1 MMGIIDRYIG
11 KTIFAATFLSLFIL
25 IGLSSVIKFVE
36 QMKNVGQGSYD
47 VWSAGYFVLLKMPV
61 EITTFFPMAALI
73 GALIGLGTLASSSE
87 LVVMQAAGLSKLRIA
102 GSVLK
107 TAIPMVLIVMFLGE
121 FIAPE
126 TDKEA
131 YAMRSEARH
140 GQSEIMKQY
149 GVWVKDG
156 DAFISIGRMN
166 DKSELFDIQLY
177 FFDEMQQL
185 NSALL
190 AREGVYEQ
198 EQGGWLLTNV
208 SRSQFLKHKI
218 ETSIMEHYLWET
230 QLTPKKLEVVLSDP
244 EKMSMR
250 DVYNYI
256 HYLEDNDQDANSY
269 WLTFWRKAVLPFT
282 VVVMMLLSVSFI
294 FGGLRSVSMGTRL
307 IFGIASGF
315 LFHVSGELFG
325 PASLVFGLPPIL
337 GALLPS
343 LFVLAIAM
351 YLLKRQS

>member
-11 KTIFAATFLSLFIL
+11 KTIFASTFLSLFVL
-25 IGLSSVIKFVE
+25 IGLSSIIKFVE
-36 QMKNVGQGSYD
+36 QMKNVGQGTYD

-61 EITTFFPMAALI
+61 EIAVFFPMAALI
-73 GALIGLGTLASSSE
+73 GALIGLGSLASSSE
-87 LVVMQAAGLSKLRIA
+87 LVVMQAAGLSKIRIA
-102 GSVLK
+102 GAVLK
-107 TAIPMVLIVMFLGE
+107 TAIPMVLVVMVLGE
-121 FIAPE
+121 FVAPA

-131 YAMRSEARH
+131 YSMRDQARS
-140 GQSEIMKQY
+140 GQEKVSNKY

-156 DAFISIGRMN
+156 DAFVSIGRMN
-166 DKSELFDIQLY
+166 SQAELFDVQLY
-177 FFDEMQQL
+177 FFDKQMQL
-185 NSALL
+185 ERALL
-190 AREGVYEQ
+190 ARKATYQ
-198 EQGGWLLTNV
+198 QGAWALTNI
-208 SRSQFLKHKI
+208 SRTQFLKNKTEI
-218 ETSIMEHYLWET
+218 TAMDSFIWKTE
-230 QLTPKKLEVVLSDP
+230 LTPKKLEVVLSDP

-256 HYLEDNDQDANSY
+256 IYLEANEQDANRY

-282 VVVMMLLSVSFI
+282 IVVMMMLSVSFI
-294 FGGLRSVSMGTRL
+294 FGGLRTVTMGTRL

-315 LFHVSGELFG
+315 TFHVSGELFG

-343 LFVLAIAM
+343 LLVLAIAM